1 MYELQ
6 AGSCF
11 PGVLVGVNVGLAC
24 VDGIIAIL
32 AFTQDEKML
41 VSLSGNLSLL
51 SSEDSLTEFTTW
63 LDSSKSKAAFP
74 IVDYVF
80 HLLIGSSNIGYLIY
94 FAVTLVAA
102 CNGWL
107 CWSYSC
113 GFVAM
118 AFPRVDLCHQ
128 ADDEEEEDEEYGFLE
143 ALLLNKST
151 SSNPDSHRICYPFQS
166 IHVGSRQKI
175 VILVTVLVFVLMMTF
190 AVVIWIGMG
199 DNPINSS
206 LVAQVYVALFS
217 IAILLLGGALACY
230 GLLLCLKMRT
240 VRSETASSEMWKVAG
255 LAVVSVVC
263 FTPSAFIALLTEI
276 PDLYHWNQLEI
287 NIVYTSILLIAYYFV
302 VSLHKRLHLLL
313 PLQLFSLSFVFV
325 LELGPGGGGKNV
337 FCGSKTGP
345 TKTGHNTDLFI
356 F

>member
-32 AFTQDEKML
+32 AFTQL
-41 VSLSGNLSLL
+41 VRIHSQNSQLGW
-51 SSEDSLTEFTTW
+51 TRQ
-63 LDSSKSKAAFP
+63 K
-74 IVDYVF
+74 VF

-118 AFPRVDLCHQ
+118 AFPRFLLFSAFLLLLSFWVDLCHQ

-302 VSLHKRLHLLL
+302 GSSVPSACVLWVMRDL
-313 PLQLFSLSFVFV
+313 PPLVVASRQDES
-325 LELGPGGGGKNV
+325 
-337 FCGSKTGP
+337 T
-345 TKTGHNTDLFI
+345 TTTFI
-356 F
+356 HDSSAVIDHPQRWTTTTSAQNQITRASPI